1 MKRSLFVLLLALACM
16 MSPAAA
22 PAADWGDNARY
33 HQAFTLY
40 GGSKS
45 DPFDLYY
52 PVELTRPGLVRVIVS
67 VESGSGPS
75 QHRIRATL
83 VDARIFD
90 PKKTPSG
97 FWDQIYR
104 SVRPVA
110 KTAQSVME
118 IHPMVKVSE
127 KIIGEVVTY
136 LKNIT
141 HVFTGDKKKKPPAYY
156 HGHKVMESSVLMSGL
171 DHAVDH
177 PELAATAGRYL
188 VILQNFSSQTVKGK
202 LLIDYPGTAWEVDPE
217 IEKGYEV
224 KADLSVESLGLDG
237 ANRVMVVIAGASM
250 RGVPAVRWNDP
261 REKSIRLVLKVD
273 GQERKSVPLQ
283 EFDPGMKLS
292 KSGRQTLRYVS
303 DLAVDRE
310 AEVTAVIDPDGRLVE
325 GNTRNNR
332 KAERLAPGQQRQR
345 HKRGEAG
352 SALSA
357 SDPAGPATGAENRPD
372 LAVTRIW
379 LNAARRVNV
388 EIRNLGGPVPPEL
401 WQLSGADQ
409 PVLQLTQ
416 NGRSWAMAPLS
427 AFDPQRLLSREGASV
442 VYVLDVPLNGPATVG
457 AVIDATG
464 RIDDRDRTNNAK
476 AESLS
481 PR

>member
-1 MKRSLFVLLLALACM
+1 
-16 MSPAAA
+16 
-22 PAADWGDNARY
+22 
-33 HQAFTLY
+33 
-40 GGSKS
+40 
-45 DPFDLYY
+45 
-52 PVELTRPGLVRVIVS
+52 
-67 VESGSGPS
+67 
-75 QHRIRATL
+75 
-83 VDARIFD
+83 
-90 PKKTPSG
+90 
-97 FWDQIYR
+97 
-104 SVRPVA
+104 
-110 KTAQSVME
+110 
-118 IHPMVKVSE
+118 
-127 KIIGEVVTY
+127 
-136 LKNIT
+136 
-141 HVFTGDKKKKPPAYY
+141 
-156 HGHKVMESSVLMSGL
+156 
-171 DHAVDH
+171 
-177 PELAATAGRYL
+177 
-188 VILQNFSSQTVKGK
+188 
-202 LLIDYPGTAWEVDPE
+202 VDPE

-224 KADLSVESLGLDG
+224 KADLSVESLGLDV

-427 AFDPQRLLSREGASV
+427 AFDPQRLLSRGGASV
-442 VYVLDVPLNGPATVG
+442 VYVLDVPLNSPATVG

-464 RIDDRDRTNNAK
+464 RIDDRDRTNESGEQTRGLIYGGFAAATASQFLRINANVGIK
-476 AESLS
+476 THTFGTSADGVLAVATGTAPSTS
-481 PR
+481 PADAFQLYSADIAAGNAAPHFRTENGAVIKLYQVVDADFANVPNSGDADTDDLIDKMRDALISHGLIASA